1 MIMKIARSL
10 PVVFVL
16 SLPAMSALAA
26 DDTTGGSAVDTSNW
40 KCESCPFEKAGKTGS
55 IDLGV
60 GYVSND
66 SFKFGEYTGLNE
78 KGGYLVGNAELRQR
92 GENAYYWN
100 LNAYNLGL
108 DSREL
113 QAEGGRQGKYKLLF
127 DYDELPHFISDSAST
142 PLLGTGTNSLTLPPG
157 WVRAGSTA
165 GMTALAGNL
174 REVGLETKRK
184 RLTVGA
190 EFITDTRWEY
200 SVKVRHETKEGTM
213 RVGGAFFF
221 SATQL
226 VVPVDYTT
234 DQLDV
239 SASYATSKWQ
249 TRFSYY
255 SSMFRNSNDAL
266 TWQNPFVGFA
276 GADAGQLAAPP
287 DNEFHQIMASGA
299 YQFTERTRATADLAI
314 GRMTQNDSFLA
325 STLNGTLAAP
335 ALPRNS
341 LDGKVD
347 TLNANLR
354 VMSDLTDR
362 LRLNAAYVYNDRDNK
377 TPQSTYTWVTTDSFV
392 ATPRENLPYSFK
404 QSTLKLSADYRVAPR
419 VKASAGVDHDTHN
432 RTFLEAEET
441 RENSIW
447 GKVVTRAH
455 DNVDLTVKVAH
466 ADRTVSN
473 YQAVSQISP
482 PENPLLRKYNMADR
496 KRDSAGLRT
505 NITPTDTVAVGFGID
520 VSKDEYP
527 NSTIGLTSGDDVNIS
542 ADTSISLG
550 EKTSLQFYAN
560 QERIRSMQAGS
571 QTFST
576 PDWTASNDDTI
587 TAAGIGVKHQL
598 ISDKLD
604 VGADYSISK
613 ARGDITVTSGLA
625 TPFPELTTH
634 LNTVKLYANYAWR
647 KNISLH
653 GAYWYE
659 RFRSEDW
666 SLDGVAPDTIANVLA
681 LGETPPSYH
690 AGVFTLFMRYKF

>member
-1 MIMKIARSL
+1 MKISSSL
-10 PVVFVL
+10 PVVLVL
-16 SLPAMSALAA
+16 SLPATLAFAA

-40 KCESCPFEKAGKTGS
+40 KCESCPFEKAGKSGRVDIGAS
-55 IDLGV
+55 
-60 GYVSND
+60 YVSDD
-66 SFKFGEYTGLNE
+66 SFKFGEYTGLNK
-78 KGGYLVGNAELRQR
+78 KGGYLVGNAELRLR
-92 GENAYYWN
+92 GDDAYYWN
-100 LNAYNLGL
+100 LNADNLGL

-113 QAEGGRQGKYKLLF
+113 RAEGGRQGKYKLLF
-127 DYDELPHFISDSAST
+127 DYDELPHFISDSALT
-142 PLLGTGTNSLTLPPG
+142 PLLGTGTNSLTLPAG

-165 GMTALAGNL
+165 GMTALAGSL
-174 REVGLETKRK
+174 REVDLETKRK

-190 EFITDTRWEY
+190 EFVTESRWEY
-200 SVKVRHETKEGTM
+200 AVKVRHETKEGTM
-213 RVGGAFFF
+213 RVGGGFFTN
-221 SATQL
+221 ATQL
-226 VVPVDYTT
+226 IMPVDYTT

-266 TWQNPFVGFA
+266 TWQNPFIGFA
-276 GADAGQLAAPP
+276 GADTGQLAAPP

-325 STLNGTLAAP
+325 PTLNGTLAAP
-335 ALPRNS
+335 ALPRSS

-354 VMSDLTDR
+354 LMSDISKR
-362 LRLNAAYVYNDRDNK
+362 LRVNAAYVYNDRDNK
-377 TPQSTYTWVTTDSFV
+377 TPQSTYTWVNSDSFV
-392 ATPRENLPYSFK
+392 VASPRENLPYSFK

-419 VKASAGVDHDTHN
+419 VKASAGVDRDTRS

-505 NITPTDTVAVGFGID
+505 NITPTDTVTVGFGID
-520 VSKDEYP
+520 LSKDEYP
-527 NSTIGLTSGDDVNIS
+527 NSTIGLINGDDVNIS
-542 ADTSISLG
+542 VDTSISLG
-550 EKTSLQFYAN
+550 EKTSLQFFAN

-571 QTFST
+571 QAFAAA
-576 PDWTASNDDTI
+576 DWTASNDDTV
-587 TAAGIGVKHQL
+587 TAAGIGLKHQL

-604 VGADYSISK
+604 VGADYSISR
-613 ARGDITVTSGLA
+613 ARGDITVTSGVA
-625 TPFPELTTH
+625 TPFPELTTR

-647 KNISLH
+647 KDISLH

-659 RFRSEDW
+659 SFRSEDW
-666 SLDGVAPDTIANVLA
+666 SLDGVTPGTIPSVLT

-690 AGVFTLFMRYKF
+690 IGVFTFFVRYKF

>member
-1 MIMKIARSL
+1 MI
-10 PVVFVL
+10 VL
-16 SLPAMSALAA
+16 SIPAALTLAA
-26 DDTTGGSAVDTSNW
+26 DNTTTDAPVDTSNW

-60 GYVSND
+60 GYVSDD

-78 KGGYLVGNAELRQR
+78 KGGYLVGDAELRLR
-92 GENAYYWN
+92 GEDAYYWN

-142 PLLGTGTNSLTLPPG
+142 PLLGTATNSLTLPGG

-165 GMTALAGNL
+165 GMTAIAGNL
-174 REVGLETKRK
+174 RAVDLETKRK
-184 RLTVGA
+184 RLGLGA
-190 EFITDTRWEY
+190 TFITESHWEY
-200 SVKVRHETKEGTM
+200 SIKVRHETKEGTM
-213 RVGGAFFF
+213 RVGGSFY
-221 SATQL
+221 SNATQL
-226 VVPVDYTT
+226 VMPVDFTT

-266 TWQNPFVGFA
+266 TWQNPFAGLVA

-287 DNEFHQIMASGA
+287 DNEFHQFMASGA
-299 YQFTERTRATADLAI
+299 YQFGKQTRATADLAV
-314 GRMTQNDSFLA
+314 GRMTQNQSFLA
-325 STLNGTLAAP
+325 PTLNGTLAVA
-335 ALPRNS
+335 ALPRSS

-354 VMSDLTDR
+354 LISDVSDR
-362 LRLNAAYVYNDRDNK
+362 LRLSAGYVYNDRDNN
-377 TPQSTYTWVTTDSFV
+377 TPRSTYSWVKADTFI
-392 ATPRENLPYSFK
+392 ATPVDNLPYSFK

-419 VKASAGVDHDTHN
+419 VKASAGVDRDTHS

-455 DNVDLTVKVAH
+455 DNIDLTMKVSH
-466 ADRTVSN
+466 ANRSVSN
-473 YQAVSQISP
+473 YQVVPQISL

-505 NITPTDTVAVGFGID
+505 NITPSDTVTVGFGID

-527 NSTIGLTSGDDVNIS
+527 NSTIGLISGDDLNIS

-560 QERIRSMQAGS
+560 QERISSMQAGS
-571 QTFST
+571 QTFGT

-604 VGADYSISK
+604 VGADYSISR
-613 ARGDITVTSGLA
+613 ARGDITVTSGVA
-625 TPFPELTTH
+625 TPFPELTTR

-647 KNISLH
+647 KDISLH

-659 RFRSEDW
+659 SFRSEDW
-666 SLDGVAPDTIANVLA
+666 SLDGVAPNTIPNVLA

-690 AGVFTLFMRYKF
+690 AGVVTLFMRYKF